1 MTYDERL
8 GADLETLHNFITV
21 HGYSVFVA
29 EILRRAEA
37 SGFDPKIIDALTI
50 AVEGFSLAEAES
62 MTALIPRHA
71 GQSAIH
77 EAMTKAMSRA
87 LHGADCPVV
96 AEAFD
101 RHAAVVRLGQ
111 GDYER
116 SWPQ

>member
-29 EILRRAEA
+29 EILRRADA
-37 SGFDPKIIDALTI
+37 SGFDPKIIDALTT
-50 AVEGFSLAEAES
+50 AVEGFSLAEAEAV
-62 MTALIPRHA
+62 TALIPRHA
-71 GQSAIH
+71 GQSALH
-77 EAMTKAMSRA
+77 EAMTKAMQ
-87 LHGADCPVV
+87 GAMAKYSQLRTDV
-96 AEAFD
+96 AAGD
-101 RHAAVVRLGQ
+101 RPAVRLGQ